1 MKCTLKSGKATD
13 KRKKFVLK
21 FIIAFVFASSFSG
34 ILGSGPG
41 AIKSSF
47 TENFGTPTGDL
58 VNLYN
63 EILRGVGEKTLLP
76 YLGFE
81 KLS

>member
-41 AIKSSF
+41 AIKSSAPKIGRASCR
-47 TENFGTPTGDL
+47 ER
-58 VNLYN
+58 V
-63 EILRGVGEKTLLP
+63 
-76 YLGFE
+76 
-81 KLS
+81 